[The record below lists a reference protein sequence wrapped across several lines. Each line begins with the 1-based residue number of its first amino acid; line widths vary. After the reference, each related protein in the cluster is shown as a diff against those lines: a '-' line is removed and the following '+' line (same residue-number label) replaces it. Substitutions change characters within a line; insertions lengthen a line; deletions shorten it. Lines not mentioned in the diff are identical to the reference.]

1 MQKITIIGRLAKDAK
16 IVETQ
21 NGTKFISFSIAANS
35 KVNNVEKTTWYDV
48 RQFNY
53 NERMVPYFTKGSSL
67 VVIGELD
74 ATLEENNGKNYLRL
88 AVLADSI
95 DFNGN
100 GGSSNGSTQQHEAR
114 PEATGFEAD
123 APTPEQP
130 AKKEEPAAEAITMGN
145 KTKVTEPVDGNSDLP
160 F

>member
-1 MQKITIIGRLAKDAK
+1 MQKITIIGRLAKDARL
-16 IVETQ
+16 VETQ

-74 ATLEENNGKNYLRL
+74 ATIEENNGKNYLRL
-88 AVLADSI
+88 SVLADSI
-95 DFNGN
+95 DFNG
-100 GGSSNGSTQQHEAR
+100 SSSSGSTQQHEVRA
-114 PEATGFEAD
+114 EA
-123 APTPEQP
+123 
-130 AKKEEPAAEAITMGN
+130 PAAYTEETKVGKPKDEAPVEEEISMGN
-145 KTKVTEPVDGNSDLP
+145 TKTKVTEPVDGNSDLP

>member
-1 MQKITIIGRLAKDAK
+1 MQKITIIGRLAKDAR

-21 NGTKFISFSIAANS
+21 NGTKFISFAIAANS
-35 KVNNVEKTTWYDV
+35 KANNVDKTTWYDV

-53 NERMVPYFTKGSSL
+53 NEKMAPYFTKGSSL

-74 ATLEENNGKNYLRL
+74 ATIEENNGKNYLRL
-88 AVLADSI
+88 SVLADSI

-100 GGSSNGSTQQHEAR
+100 STSGSTKENTAVEES
-114 PEATGFEAD
+114 PAD
-123 APTPEQP
+123 QAAP
-130 AKKEEPAAEAITMGN
+130 AKPKATKKSAAAPAEEEISMGN
-145 KTKVTEPVDGNSDLP
+145 KTKVAEPVEGNDDLP

>member
-1 MQKITIIGRLAKDAK
+1 MQKITIIGRLARDARL
-16 IVETQ
+16 VETQ

-74 ATLEENNGKNYLRL
+74 ATLEEINGKNYLRL

-95 DFNGN
+95 DFNG
-100 GGSSNGSTQQHEAR
+100 SSSSGSTQQHEVR
-114 PEATGFEAD
+114 TEAPATNTEVANPGTAKPD
-123 APTPEQP
+123 AAP
-130 AKKEEPAAEAITMGN
+130 AEEEILMGI